1 MFKEKNIENRKLR
14 NLQKQNSDKVSVLNR
29 ESGSEINNTDE
40 SNNFH
45 LEELLGGEG
54 TTKYG
59 EFVSSY
65 FAWIGLNRQ
74 KNRADELNEM
84 TRKNKYTSKNY

>member
-1 MFKEKNIENRKLR
+1 MIEDKNTENRKLQ
-14 NLQKQNSDKVSVLNR
+14 NLQKQNTGIVKIENLYDNKKI
-29 ESGSEINNTDE
+29 SEEPD
-40 SNNFH
+40 NFH

-74 KNRADELNEM
+74 KNRANELNDM
-84 TRKNKYTSKNY
+84 TRKE